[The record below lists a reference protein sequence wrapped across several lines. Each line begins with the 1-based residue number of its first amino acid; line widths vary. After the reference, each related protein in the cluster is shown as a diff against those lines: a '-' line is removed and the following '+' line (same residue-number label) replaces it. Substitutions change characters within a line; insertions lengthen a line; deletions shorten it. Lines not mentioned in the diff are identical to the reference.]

1 MIRVALAEDQAL
13 VRAGFR
19 VLFDAEPGVE
29 VVGVASDGR
38 EAVELARSQRPHVL
52 LMDIRMP
59 EVDGIEATRQ
69 IAADPALDD
78 VRVLILTTFELD
90 EYIVDALRAGASGF
104 LLKDIEPVEL
114 VRAVKVVAAGEALL
128 SPSVTRRL
136 IGEFVNRSGTS
147 VTPSPA
153 LDVLTDREREVLALV
168 GGGLSNQEIAAE
180 LFISVA
186 TARTH
191 VSRAMT
197 KLHARDRAQLVVAAY
212 ESRLVTPG
220 QPPPRSPGRADT
232 RSRTAE

>member
-1 MIRVALAEDQAL
+1 VIRVALADDSAL
-13 VRAGFR
+13 VRAGFS
-19 VLFDAEPGVE
+19 VLLDAESGVA
-29 VVGVASDGR
+29 VVGVATNGR
-38 EAVELARSQRPHVL
+38 EAVELARAQRPQVM

-59 EVDGIEATRQ
+59 EIDGIEATRQ
-69 IAADPALDD
+69 IAADPALDEL
-78 VRVLILTTFELD
+78 RVLILTTFELD

-114 VRAVKVVAAGEALL
+114 VRAVKVVAAGESLL

-136 IGEFVNRSGTS
+136 IGEFVNRSGTP

-168 GGGLSNQEIAAE
+168 GGGLSNEEIAAE

-220 QPPPRSPGRADT
+220 QR
-232 RSRTAE
+232 

>member
-1 MIRVALAEDQAL
+1 VIRVALADDQAL
-13 VRAGFR
+13 VRAGFG
-19 VLFDAEPGVE
+19 VLFDAEADVE
-29 VVGVASDGR
+29 VVGVATNGR
-38 EAVELARSQRPHVL
+38 EAVELARTCRPHVL

-59 EVDGIEATRQ
+59 EIDGIEATRQ
-69 IAADPALDD
+69 IAADPALDE

-104 LLKDIEPVEL
+104 LLKDIDPVEL
-114 VRAVKVVAAGEALL
+114 VRAVRVVAAGESLL

-136 IGEFVNRSGTS
+136 IGEFVNRPG
-147 VTPSPA
+147 VALTPSPA
-153 LDVLTDREREVLALV
+153 LDVLTEREREVLALV

-220 QPPPRSPGRADT
+220 QPLPQTGRPKP
-232 RSRTAE
+232 

>member
-1 MIRVALAEDQAL
+1 VIRVALAEDQAL

-19 VLFDAEPGVE
+19 VLFDAEAGIE

-38 EAVELARSQRPHVL
+38 EAVELARAQRPHVL

-59 EVDGIEATRQ
+59 EMDGIEATRQ

-104 LLKDIEPVEL
+104 LLKDIQPVEL
-114 VRAVKVVAAGEALL
+114 VRAVEVVAAGDALL

-136 IGEFVNRSGTS
+136 IAEFVNRSGS
-147 VTPSPA
+147 SGAPSPA

-168 GGGLSNQEIAAE
+168 GGGLSNEEIAAE
-180 LFISVA
+180 LYISVA

-191 VSRAMT
+191 VSRTMS

-220 QPPPRSPGRADT
+220 QH
-232 RSRTAE
+232 

>member
-1 MIRVALAEDQAL
+1 VIRVALADDQAL

-19 VLFDAEPGVE
+19 VLLDAEPGFQ
-29 VVGVASDGR
+29 VVGEAVNGR
-38 EAVELARSQRPHVL
+38 EAIELARAHRPQVM

-59 EVDGIEATRQ
+59 EISGIEATRQ
-69 IAADPALDD
+69 IAADPALDA

-90 EYIVDALRAGASGF
+90 EYIVEALQAGASGF
-104 LLKDIEPVEL
+104 LIKDTQPVDL
-114 VRAVKVVAAGEALL
+114 VRAVKVVAAGDSLL

-136 IGEFVNRSGTS
+136 IGEFVNRSDPS

-153 LDVLTDREREVLALV
+153 LDALTDREREVLALV
-168 GGGLSNQEIAAE
+168 GGGLSNDEIAAQ

-212 ESRLVTPG
+212 ESGLVTPG
-220 QPPPRSPGRADT
+220 QR
-232 RSRTAE
+232 